1 MTVKKEE
8 CLYQGT
14 IKGSDIDTLRLA
26 KSSSSKENCETE
38 RMKIDHT
45 LCFFCNILLSCEF
58 IIVTNMHIFPIHE
71 QYVKYL
77 SVLRALYNSSMIK
90 HRKISSV
97 SSVYDK
103 CTWKMFRD
111 IIDKLEIID
120 IKECSH
126 KMCIWIF

>member
-1 MTVKKEE
+1 
-8 CLYQGT
+8 
-14 IKGSDIDTLRLA
+14 
-26 KSSSSKENCETE
+26 
-38 RMKIDHT
+38 
-45 LCFFCNILLSCEF
+45 
-58 IIVTNMHIFPIHE
+58 MHIFPIHE

-77 SVLRALYNSSMIK
+77 SVLWALYNSSMIK